1 MEKNSASV
9 LSGKRHQT
17 QIITDRHIRTSDSKK
32 FNKIQQEIK
41 KSHPWAANMYSKAF
55 IPP

>member
-32 FNKIQQEIK
+32 FNKIQHEIK